1 MSLFL
6 HITCTTFQACNTDR
20 CNASQSVSQ
29 RPQSAPRHA
38 AAAPAGGDTLP
49 RPPLDVVPPTVK
61 AEFSRTEL
69 TEEFPVDNEIV
80 LLLLLLDDDDEVLP
94 SIDA

>member
-1 MSLFL
+1 
-6 HITCTTFQACNTDR
+6 
-20 CNASQSVSQ
+20 
-29 RPQSAPRHA
+29 
-38 AAAPAGGDTLP
+38 
-49 RPPLDVVPPTVK
+49 VPPTVK